1 MTECG
6 QVVKIQKDHAVVR
19 VERREECAKCGMC
32 GMKKGAASVEFK
44 ADNALNARVGDTVLV
59 STEKN
64 ASLLSSLLVFLAPLI
79 LLAAEIGVCYACDVE
94 ELIILLICVGTTALW
109 FLALAFIDKGLARVR
124 GFCPA
129 IIKIIEKEQEK
140 GEKENER
147 TD

>member
-1 MTECG
+1 MMTDITLVAAEVLALFCMMLVG
-6 QVVKIQKDHAVVR
+6 VAARLAGILTKD
-19 VERREECAKCGMC
+19 
-32 GMKKGAASVEFK
+32 
-44 ADNALNARVGDTVLV
+44 
-59 STEKN
+59 STR
-64 ASLLSSLLVFLAPLI
+64 LLSSLLVFLAPLI

-94 ELIILLICVGTTALW
+94 ELIILLICVGTIALW

-140 GEKENER
+140 GEEENER